1 MTGGPNLSLALST
14 LLFEWRRYMAAIVAL
29 ASAGVLVLGMSGLF
43 VGLISGYTATI
54 DRSRADILVL
64 PPNAKSLNNSGGMPA
79 RILPLVYMNPNVTEV
94 RDLDGDGGRFY
105 GPGRHDPEYVQA
117 SVVDPIPG
125 AVTLP
130 VDFTEQVR
138 EALSIPYNI
147 AVDKTALKKLGIQL
161 GSEATFNGH
170 IVRVAAVLENYPNFD
185 SPNIIMSRQTLR
197 EMGRANTSRIG
208 PLMVR
213 TRSADPKEIQ
223 AVVDQL
229 NQNANGQYRAW
240 TRPALR
246 AATLDD
252 FLNQSIIALFMWAA
266 TVLGLLVGI
275 MITWQTLRGAI
286 LANIKELASLRALGV
301 SMGSLRLIV
310 MELSFWVGIAGLFFT
325 AGLIFLIY
333 LLAKLG
339 GVPFGFMMSWII
351 TCAIMLMIIAL
362 ASGFFSLGVL
372 KKSQPADLLR

>member
-1 MTGGPNLSLALST
+1 MAMLGDLNLSLALST

-54 DRSRADILVL
+54 DRSRADIMVL
-64 PPNAKSLNNSGGMPA
+64 GPNAKSMNGPAGLPA
-79 RILPLVYMNPNVTEV
+79 RVLPLIYMNPNVTEV
-94 RDLDGDGGRFY
+94 RDLDGDDGRFY
-105 GPGRHDPEYVQA
+105 SAGKSDPEYV
-117 SVVDPIPG
+117 SVSIVDPIPD

-130 VDFTEQVR
+130 TDFSESVR
-138 EALSIPYNI
+138 QALTVPYNI
-147 AVDKTALKKLGIQL
+147 AIDRTLLKRLGVQL
-161 GSEATFNGH
+161 GSEATFRGH
-170 IVRVAAVLENYPNFD
+170 VVRVAAILSGYPALDN
-185 SPNIIMSRQTLR
+185 PVIVMSRQTLR
-197 EMGRANTSRIG
+197 QMGRANTDRLG

-213 TRSADPKEIQ
+213 VRDASQ
-223 AVVDQL
+223 AEDVRDQL
-229 NQNANGQYRAW
+229 NSIANGQYRAW
-240 TRPALR
+240 TRAQLHQ
-246 AATLDD
+246 ATLDD

-310 MELSFWVGIAGLFFT
+310 MELSFWVGIAGLIFT
-325 AGLIFLIY
+325 AAIMILIAT
-333 LLAKLG
+333 LANLG
-339 GVPFGFMMSWII
+339 GVPFGFMPSWII